1 MKGLSLLDDST
12 VNHDMFVRAEHSAT
26 AKGENCAYSP
36 TLNFNTN
43 DPFLKETVFSI
54 CLQMMWVLLFMKG
67 LSLLDD
73 STVNHDA
80 FSAMVRV
87 TRHIHF
93 VMLESN

>member
-1 MKGLSLLDDST
+1 MRFQPKTDPIIQKPICVSKNGSVPLKT
-12 VNHDMFVRAEHSAT
+12 
-26 AKGENCAYSP
+26 
-36 TLNFNTN
+36 
-43 DPFLKETVFSI
+43 DPFPPKTVVLDPISRVFFR
-54 CLQMMWVLLFMKG
+54 QMIWVLLFMKG

>member
-1 MKGLSLLDDST
+1 MRFQPKTDPIIQKPI
-12 VNHDMFVRAEHSAT
+12 FVSKNGSVPLKT
-26 AKGENCAYSP
+26 
-36 TLNFNTN
+36 
-43 DPFLKETVFSI
+43 DPFPPKTVVLDPISRGFFR
-54 CLQMMWVLLFMKG
+54 QMIWVLLFMKG